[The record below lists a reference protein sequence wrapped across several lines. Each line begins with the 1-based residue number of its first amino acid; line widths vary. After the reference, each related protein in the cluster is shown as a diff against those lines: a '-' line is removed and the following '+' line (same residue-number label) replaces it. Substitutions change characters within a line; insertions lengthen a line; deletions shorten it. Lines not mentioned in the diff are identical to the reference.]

1 MNPVWQFP
9 TAPLRASV
17 VTSKL
22 IGLAAVVALATAAR
36 AALPLGERYPLK
48 AAVLFAAIMGLSI
61 GFLQQHHP
69 FARFGAAN
77 QITTLRAIL
86 VALVAGLV
94 GEPRLPAVAAAAAAA
109 SVAVT
114 LLDGVDGWLA
124 RRHDIASR
132 FGARFDMEIDALLI
146 LALSVL
152 AWRHDKAGA
161 WVVASGAA
169 AIRLRRGRRAG
180 PMAARRRCRRAAA
193 ARPICVIQIAALTLV
208 DAARGSAADQHA
220 AGGRRARRADLVVP
234 DRHGVAVAAPASMT
248 RRGLTLRR
256 RGGAARRLARLP
268 ERLADA
274 DDPLGRRALGRMRRP
289 ADR

>member
-1 MNPVWQFP
+1 MSVVGWRLPDS
-9 TAPLRASV
+9 PLRASV

-22 IGLAAVVALATAAR
+22 LGLAAVVALATAAR
-36 AALPLGERYPLK
+36 AALPLGEGYPVK
-48 AAVLFAAIMGLSI
+48 AAGVFAAIMGLSI

-161 WVVASGAA
+161 WVIASGVLRYAFVAA
-169 AIRLRRGRRAG
+169 GAMAPWLRGAL
-180 PMAARRRCRRAAA
+180 PPSRRRQT
-193 ARPICVIQIAALTLV
+193 ICVIQIAALTLV
-208 DAARGSAADQHA
+208 MLPSVQPPISTLLAAS
-220 AGGRRARRADLVVP
+220 
-234 DRHGVAVAAPASMT
+234 
-248 RRGLTLRR
+248 
-256 RGGAARRLARLP
+256 
-268 ERLADA
+268 
-274 DDPLGRRALGRMRRP
+274 ALGALTGSFLIDTVWLWRHR
-289 ADR
+289 AT

>member
-1 MNPVWQFP
+1 MNPAWQFP
-9 TAPLRASV
+9 SAPLRASV

-36 AALPLGERYPLK
+36 TALPLGDRYPLK
-48 AAVLFAAIMGLSI
+48 AAALFAAIMGLSI

-94 GEPRLPAVAAAAAAA
+94 GEPRLAAVAVAAVGA
-109 SVAVT
+109 SIAVT

-124 RRHDIASR
+124 RRDGIASR

-161 WVVASGAA
+161 WVVLSGVLRYAFVAA
-169 AIRLRRGRRAG
+169 GAVTPWLRGAL
-180 PMAARRRCRRAAA
+180 PPSRRRQT
-193 ARPICVIQIAALTLV
+193 ICVIQIAALTLV
-208 DAARGSAADQHA
+208 MLPAVQPPPSTLIA
-220 AGGRRARRADLVVP
+220 
-234 DRHGVAVAAPASMT
+234 AVALGALAASFLIDIVWLWQRQPA
-248 RRGLTLRR
+248 
-256 RGGAARRLARLP
+256 
-268 ERLADA
+268 
-274 DDPLGRRALGRMRRP
+274 
-289 ADR
+289 